1 MDVTIP
7 CPCPPKAD
15 GAPRHESDTVTLRA
29 VMDFPTAVLLQK
41 SIEAKIVREV
51 TTAAEAGRSSARLAE
66 PEIMALMTQFY
77 VRNCIVAWTLVDEK
91 GKAVAVTPDEIELR
105 LERHLD
111 AAMAVAEAAE
121 DVYREV
127 ALPLV
132 LKVVRSYVGTQTPLP
147 TSAKTP
153 GSPKPRKPSKRSSI
167 STIPMVDTA
176 KISGSPDGV
185 SSSLPSSATAA

>member
-41 SIEAKIVREV
+41 SIESKIVREI

-66 PEIMALMTQFY
+66 PDVLALMTQFY
-77 VRNCIVAWTLVDEK
+77 VRNCVIAWTLVDEK
-91 GKAVAVTPDEIELR
+91 GKPVEVSPDSIEFR
-105 LERHLD
+105 LERNLD
-111 AAMAVAEAAE
+111 AAMAVAEAA
-121 DVYREV
+121 DDIYKEV

-132 LKVVRSYVGTQTPLP
+132 LKVVSSFRPTQTTEP
-147 TSAKTP
+147 TSPKTS
-153 GSPKPRKPSKRSSI
+153 GSPKRQKRSKPSSI
-167 STIPMVDTA
+167 STIPTVVTGPT
-176 KISGSPDGV
+176 SGLPDGV
-185 SSSLPSSATAA
+185 SKSLPSSATAA